1 MGAQI
6 TSCLLLALSPTPVT
20 WRKVPEENPFP
31 ALEKLLSTRP
41 DKVCGQRCPLLPHL
55 TEPSTAQGRENAFP
69 VRRGQAGKRGHAA
82 EAQGTGWQ
90 KGLESLEVLKCDY
103 SSSVG
108 RVSQP
113 RGASLL
119 SPVEEVEYLEA
130 GRAWI
135 VGARP
140 WEGVVVATVPRES
153 SVGLD

>member
-1 MGAQI
+1 MRSWSG
-6 TSCLLLALSPTPVT
+6 
-20 WRKVPEENPFP
+20 E
-31 ALEKLLSTRP
+31 
-41 DKVCGQRCPLLPHL
+41 D
-55 TEPSTAQGRENAFP
+55 
-69 VRRGQAGKRGHAA
+69 RRGNGGHGA

-90 KGLESLEVLKCDY
+90 KGLESLEVPKCDY

-108 RVSQP
+108 WVSQP

-140 WEGVVVATVPRES
+140 WEGVVATVPRER